1 MRMRAALAMML
12 ALGLAACAAKPN
24 QIAPGVT
31 IVSADAPPGPGEI
44 KFAVNNPDPERWTAQ
59 IRQATRTGSVRL
71 GYTCKVLA
79 CPEPLTVVVSNSVP
93 GGARLDKKALEKL
106 AKETLPKLT
115 QARNLQLQVASDN
128 KAKIETLS
136 SATARF
142 DQYDG
147 ILNETKI
154 TVNDRVRH
162 NAIAIIT
169 AGRALVTISADG
181 ADRASARKA
190 VDEFSRNVIIEE
202 GPPL

>member
-1 MRMRAALAMML
+1 MMTRAALAMAL
-12 ALGLAACAAKPN
+12 ALGLAACATKPS

-31 IVSADAPPGPGEI
+31 LISANTPPGSDEI
-44 KFAVNNPDPERWTAQ
+44 KFAVKNPDPERWTAQ
-59 IRQATRTGSVRL
+59 IRQATPTGSVRL

-93 GGARLDKKALEKL
+93 GGAKPDKKALEKL
-106 AKETLPKLT
+106 AKEILPKLT
-115 QARNLQLQVASDN
+115 QARNLELQVASDN

-142 DQYDG
+142 NRYDG
-147 ILNETKI
+147 VLNETKI

-169 AGRALVTISADG
+169 AGRAVVTISADG
-181 ADRASARKA
+181 ADRASTRKA